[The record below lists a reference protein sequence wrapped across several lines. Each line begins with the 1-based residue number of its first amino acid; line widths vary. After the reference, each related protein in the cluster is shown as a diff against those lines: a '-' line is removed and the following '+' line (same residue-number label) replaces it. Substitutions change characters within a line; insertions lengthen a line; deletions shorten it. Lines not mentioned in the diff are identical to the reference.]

1 MADPYLLVCFV
12 LLLASAVTRWLL
24 TQELR
29 KLRHELAELTH
40 QKQKAIAQ
48 RQQAELALEYVQVQ
62 EKELLHICWELSKV
76 LAEILAGI
84 KKLENIEKRVEKARK
99 KDII

>member
-1 MADPYLLVCFV
+1 M
-12 LLLASAVTRWLL
+12 LLLASAGTRWLL
-24 TQELR
+24 TLELR
-29 KLRHELAELTH
+29 KLRQELAQLSY

-76 LAEILAGI
+76 LTEIVAEIQ
-84 KKLENIEKRVEKARK
+84 KLENIEKRIEKVRK

>member
-12 LLLASAVTRWLL
+12 LLLASAITRWLL
-24 TQELR
+24 TLELR
-29 KLRHELAELTH
+29 KLRQKLAELTY
-40 QKQKAIAQ
+40 QKQKTIAQ

-76 LAEILAGI
+76 LTEIVAEI
-84 KKLENIEKRVEKARK
+84 KKLENIEKRIEKVRE

>member
-1 MADPYLLVCFV
+1 MVDPYLLVCFV
-12 LLLASAVTRWLL
+12 LLLASAITRWLL
-24 TQELR
+24 TLELR
-29 KLRHELAELTH
+29 KLRQKLAELTY
-40 QKQKAIAQ
+40 QKQKTIAQ

-76 LAEILAGI
+76 LTEMLAEIQ
-84 KKLENIEKRVEKARK
+84 KLENIEKRIEKVRK

>member
-12 LLLASAVTRWLL
+12 LLLASAITRWLL
-24 TQELR
+24 TLDLR
-29 KLRHELAELTH
+29 KLRQELAELTY

-48 RQQAELALEYVQVQ
+48 RQQAELALEYMQVQ
-62 EKELLHICWELSKV
+62 EKELLHICWELSKA

-84 KKLENIEKRVEKARK
+84 QKLENIEKRVEKARK

>member
-1 MADPYLLVCFV
+1 M
-12 LLLASAVTRWLL
+12 LLLASAITRWLL
-24 TQELR
+24 TLDLR
-29 KLRHELAELTH
+29 KLRQELAELTH
-40 QKQKAIAQ
+40 QKKKAIAQ

-76 LAEILAGI
+76 LTEMLAEIQ
-84 KKLENIEKRVEKARK
+84 KLENIEKRIEKVRK

>member
-1 MADPYLLVCFV
+1 MDPYLVVCFV
-12 LLLASAVTRWLL
+12 LLLASAITRWLL
-24 TQELR
+24 TLELR
-29 KLRHELAELTH
+29 KLRQNLAELTY

-48 RQQAELALEYVQVQ
+48 RQQAEIALEYARVQ

-76 LAEILAGI
+76 LAEILAEI
-84 KKLENIEKRVEKARK
+84 QKLENIEKRIDKVRK

>member
-12 LLLASAVTRWLL
+12 LLLASAITRWLL
-24 TQELR
+24 TLELR
-29 KLRHELAELTH
+29 KLRQNLAELTY
-40 QKQKAIAQ
+40 QKQKTIAQ

-62 EKELLHICWELSKV
+62 EKELLHICWELSKILTEM
-76 LAEILAGI
+76 LAEIQ
-84 KKLENIEKRVEKARK
+84 KLENIEKRIEKVRK